1 MGKIVSEYSCSLIL
15 ANDLLGGKWKQRILW
30 HIIHG
35 DNRFSLLKKAI
46 PDVTHKMLISEL
58 RELESSGLILR
69 KDYGQLPLKV
79 EYSLSEKYTT
89 LIPILD
95 SLCNFVDE
103 YAKENGILI
112 QKNIESEAE

>member
-69 KDYGQLPLKV
+69 KDYGQFPLKV
-79 EYSLSEKYTT
+79 EYSLSPRYAA
-89 LIPILD
+89 LVPILD

-103 YAKENGILI
+103 YARESGIVI
-112 QKNIESEAE
+112 QKDTDAG